1 MARAI
6 TGGIT
11 LAVVGGGA
19 CSIDALDLSDHACPC
34 VELYVC
40 VANRCVPPS
49 SESIFDSGSESG
61 DEQRD
66 ASESGDEQRDASE
79 SGSGDAQRDAPIDR
93 ASVPPI
99 DAPSDGP
106 SDAPMRPE
114 QEASCTANLMID
126 TDNCGSCGHS
136 CLGGGCN
143 AGACLPITLVSG
155 AAVVGS
161 IGLAV
166 DATSVYW
173 TNQNGAS
180 SAINKIGKTGG
191 TPSFVVSGTAYSN
204 VQDVATD
211 GNGFVYWTLKGTN
224 GSVQRAVPTGMSLTT
239 IASNQGNP
247 DWIVSN
253 GTTVFWTNQATN
265 QVVSAPVDAGTVTPT
280 RLNNTNEN
288 GTVPA
293 GIAIDSTNVYYVTK
307 TAGGG
312 LAEYVPLAGGPVT
325 ELGSG
330 SYSSIALDDS
340 NVYWTG
346 GFASPVVYQ
355 NGKTGTPSTVII
367 IASGGTLSCP
377 LHLASD
383 GTNVYFFDQGTD
395 SSGNVKVGTG
405 ALYRV
410 PIGNTGPLPPPP
422 VSGLTNPQGMAVD
435 AEAVYWVNSTVNV
448 PADAGITTGS
458 VMKLAK

>member
-1 MARAI
+1 M
-6 TGGIT
+6 
-11 LAVVGGGA
+11 VGGGA
-19 CSIDALDLSDHACPC
+19 CSIETLNVDNRLCPC
-34 VELYVC
+34 FLPYTC
-40 VANRCVPPS
+40 VANRCVLPS
-49 SESIFDSGSESG
+49 GESTLDSGSESG
-61 DEQRD
+61 HEQGD
-66 ASESGDEQRDASE
+66 ARESGDEQPEA
-79 SGSGDAQRDAPIDR
+79 SGDEQHDAGGDEQGDAPIDR
-93 ASVPPI
+93 ASPP
-99 DAPSDGP
+99 PSDGP

-114 QEASCTANLMID
+114 QDASCAANLMID
-126 TDNCGSCGHS
+126 PDNCGSCGHS

-143 AGACLPITLVSG
+143 AGACMPITLASG
-155 AAVVGS
+155 TNVVGS

-166 DATSVYW
+166 DATYVYW
-173 TNQNGAS
+173 TNQNGAN
-180 SAINKIGKTGG
+180 SAINKVGITGG
-191 TPSFVVSGTAYSN
+191 TPSPVVSGTAYSN
-204 VQDVATD
+204 LQDVATD
-211 GNGFVYWTLKGTN
+211 NKGFVYWTLKGAG
-224 GSVQRAVPTGMSLTT
+224 GSVQRAVPSGMSLAT

-247 DWIVSN
+247 DWIASN

-265 QVVSAPVDAGTVTPT
+265 QVVSAPADAATVTPT
-280 RLNNTNEN
+280 QLNNSNEN

-293 GIAIDSTNVYYVTK
+293 GVAIDSVNVYYATK

-312 LAEYVPLAGGPVT
+312 LAEYVPLAGGSVT

-330 SYSSIALDDS
+330 SYSTIAVDDD

-346 GFASPVVYQ
+346 GFASHVVYQ
-355 NGKTGTPSTVII
+355 NSKTGTPSSVSI

-410 PIGNTGPLPPPP
+410 PIGNTGPLPPPL
-422 VSGLTNPQGMAVD
+422 VSGLTNPQGMAID
-435 AEAVYWVNSTVNV
+435 PKAVYWVNSTVNV
-448 PADAGITTGS
+448 PADAGIMTGS